1 MHVNSASLTKYQS
14 LTNDEQ
20 HFHPSSLIFELL
32 CLFESGHIKVSHLG
46 LQKKVLHE
54 LQTRGVTE
62 LVAPDKLF
70 QLCSIAQL
78 TTHGHSLP
86 DLAENGSQSQ
96 QRSALLT
103 VALEHHMV
111 SFLTDCV
118 SHWFDGKYSDADCTV
133 RFLLDWAWKSVA
145 DIKQVS
151 APTTHFYSYLHSYL
165 NGVFNSL

>member
-133 RFLLDWAWKSVA
+133 RSG
-145 DIKQVS
+145 
-151 APTTHFYSYLHSYL
+151 H
-165 NGVFNSL
+165 